1 MKTALIYSD
10 KLKKYDF
17 GAGHPF
23 RSGRFESFF
32 KLYEEK
38 LGKNRN
44 FELIKNEKAATDE
57 ELELWHSKDYIKAI
71 KSLSAGLTVPALYRY
86 ISQDNVNPITGKFPE
101 GIEEAART
109 IVRNSI
115 LCFDYVQQGKD
126 RKAVS
131 IGGGLHHAKAN
142 YGEGFCIYNDVVVSV
157 KYAIEKYN
165 LNRVLVVDTDAH
177 AGNGTSEAFCC
188 SPKVLF
194 IDLHQKGIY
203 PGTGFIDEIGSGEGK
218 GFNVNFPLAAGTS
231 DMAYELIFDEVILPL
246 VEAYRPEIIVRY
258 GGSDPYPGDNIT
270 ELGLTLDGFKM
281 VARKVRE
288 MSAICDGKSVD
299 MICSGYKPAALSK
312 VWLTLIASLSGV
324 EINLED
330 EISVDR
336 YEMLGETRN
345 LIKRVKENLKP
356 YWKIFN

>member
-1 MKTALIYSD
+1 
-10 KLKKYDF
+10 
-17 GAGHPF
+17 
-23 RSGRFESFF
+23 
-32 KLYEEK
+32 
-38 LGKNRN
+38 
-44 FELIKNEKAATDE
+44 
-57 ELELWHSKDYIKAI
+57 
-71 KSLSAGLTVPALYRY
+71 
-86 ISQDNVNPITGKFPE
+86 
-101 GIEEAART
+101 
-109 IVRNSI
+109 
-115 LCFDYVQQGKD
+115 
-126 RKAVS
+126 
-131 IGGGLHHAKAN
+131 
-142 YGEGFCIYNDVVVSV
+142 
-157 KYAIEKYN
+157 
-165 LNRVLVVDTDAH
+165 
-177 AGNGTSEAFCC
+177 
-188 SPKVLF
+188 
-194 IDLHQKGIY
+194 
-203 PGTGFIDEIGSGEGK
+203 
-218 GFNVNFPLAAGTS
+218 
-231 DMAYELIFDEVILPL
+231 VILPL
-246 VEAYRPEIIVRY
+246 AEAYRPEIIVRY

>member
-1 MKTALIYSD
+1 MKTTLIYSD
-10 KLKKYDF
+10 ELKKYDF

-23 RSGRFESFF
+23 RSDRFESFL
-32 KLYEEK
+32 KLYKEK
-38 LGKNRN
+38 LGKNEN
-44 FELIKNEKAATDE
+44 FELIKNEEVATDE
-57 ELELWHSKDYIKAI
+57 ELELWHDKDYIKAI
-71 KSLSAGLTVPALYRY
+71 KSLSAGLTGPALYRY

-109 IVRNSI
+109 IVKNSI
-115 LCFDYVQQGKD
+115 LCFDCVQQGKG

-131 IGGGLHHAKAN
+131 IGGGLHHAKSN
-142 YGEGFCIYNDVVVSV
+142 YAEGFCIYNDVVVSV

-165 LNRVLVVDTDAH
+165 LDRVLVVDTDAH
-177 AGNGTSEAFCC
+177 AGNGTSEAFYC

-194 IDLHQKGIY
+194 IDLHQRGIY

-231 DMAYELIFDEVILPL
+231 DRAYELIFDEVILPL
-246 VEAYRPEIIVRY
+246 AEAYRPEIVVRY

-281 VARKVRE
+281 IAKKVRE
-288 MSAICDGKSVD
+288 MSAVCDGKSVD

-312 VWLTLIASLSGV
+312 VWLTLIASLSSV

-330 EISVDR
+330 ETSVDR

-356 YWKIFN
+356 YWKIFS